1 MVRTLFTLTL
11 VLFSRFLAAQQP
23 PNVLLI
29 YVDDLTDRLGCYG
42 DTIAQTPNIDQLAAE
57 GALFKRPY
65 CQQALCAPSRASTL
79 TGLRP
84 STLGVLSLKE
94 DFRKRWEA
102 HPTLPELFRKNGYF
116 TARAG
121 KVFHQG
127 VPDAIAQQNPGADI
141 PEAWDKAID
150 VPAYELNNNGYYY
163 NATPWETHRVGA
175 GGAVAWLRAEKGD
188 ERHHDY
194 NVATEVIQLMEEAKD
209 RPFFLAAGFIRP
221 HVPLVAPKRYFERF
235 DSVDIQPIPV
245 PATDRE
251 DMPKIAYDT
260 WAGHFNLPETE
271 RREAMRAYYAC
282 TAFVDDQVG
291 RLVGALKNLD
301 LYDSTIIVF
310 VSDHGYQ
317 LGEHGLWFK
326 NFLFRESA
334 IAPMIIRHPD
344 IIPRSVEEVVELLD
358 LYPTLAKMAKLNAPD
373 NLEGQ
378 DMTALMHG
386 QPQGWKNYAIV
397 ETRHQG
403 VVGKAVYTP
412 DWSYMDWGK
421 HGQELYDLKRDV
433 YQWDNLAG
441 QEEYNQIIQALRIK
455 AN

>member
-1 MVRTLFTLTL
+1 MRPLFALISLLFCTVLT
-11 VLFSRFLAAQQP
+11 AQQR

-29 YVDDLTDRLGCYG
+29 YVDDLNDRLGCYG
-42 DTIAQTPNIDQLAAE
+42 DTIAQTPHIDQLAAE
-57 GALFKRPY
+57 GTLFKRPY
-65 CQQALCAPSRASTL
+65 CQQALCGPSRASML

-94 DFRKRWEA
+94 DFRKRWKD
-102 HPTLPELFRKNGYF
+102 HPTLPELFRQNGYF
-116 TARAG
+116 TARSG
-121 KVFHQG
+121 KVFHKG
-127 VPDAIAQQNPGADI
+127 VPDAIAQQSPGADV

-150 VPAYELNNNGYYY
+150 VPGYELNNNGYYY
-163 NATPWETHRVGA
+163 NATLWETHRVGA

-194 NVATEVIQLMEEAKD
+194 NVATEIIRLMKETKD
-209 RPFFLAAGFIRP
+209 QPFFLAAGFIRP
-221 HVPLVAPKRYFERF
+221 HVPWVAPKRYFEKF
-235 DSVDIQPIPV
+235 DSVDIQSIPV

-251 DMPKIAYDT
+251 DIPQIAYDT

-291 RLVGALKNLD
+291 RLIAALKSLG
-301 LYDSTIIVF
+301 LYENTIVVL

-344 IIPRSVEEVVELLD
+344 IAPGTVEEVVELLD
-358 LYPTLAKMAKLNAPD
+358 LYPTLGKMAKLNTPD
-373 NLEGQ
+373 NLEGD
-378 DMTALMHG
+378 DMTNLMKG
-386 QPQGWKNYAIV
+386 QTTGWKNHAIV

-403 VVGKAVYTP
+403 VIGKAVYTQG
-412 DWSYMDWGK
+412 WSYMDWGEQE
-421 HGQELYDLKRDV
+421 QELYDLQRDPN
-433 YQWDNLAG
+433 QWDNLAG
-441 QEEYNQIIQALRIK
+441 QEEYRIIINKLWK
-455 AN
+455 KL

>member
-1 MVRTLFTLTL
+1 MRTVFAL
-11 VLFSRFLAAQQP
+11 VLLLFCTVLIAQQR

-42 DTIAQTPNIDQLAAE
+42 DPVAQTPNIDQLAAE
-57 GALFKRPY
+57 GTLFKRPY

-94 DFRKRWEA
+94 DFRERWEA
-102 HPTLPELFRKNGYF
+102 HPTLPELFRQNGYF
-116 TARAG
+116 TARSG

-127 VPDAIAQQNPGADI
+127 VPDAIAQQSPGADI

-163 NATPWETHRVGA
+163 NATPWETHQVGA

-209 RPFFLAAGFIRP
+209 QPFFLAAGFIRP

-235 DSVDIQPIPV
+235 DSVGFHPIPV

-251 DMPKIAYDT
+251 DIPKIAYDT

-291 RLVGALKNLD
+291 RLVNALKNLG
-301 LYDSTIIVF
+301 LYDNTIVVL

-334 IAPMIIRHPD
+334 IAPLIIRHPGIAPD
-344 IIPRSVEEVVELLD
+344 TVEEVVELLD
-358 LYPTLAKMAKLNAPD
+358 IYPTLAKMAKLNAPD

-378 DMTALMHG
+378 DMTALMRG
-386 QPQGWKNYAIV
+386 QPQSWKNYAIV

-403 VVGKAVYTP
+403 LVGKAVYTP
-412 DWSYMDWGK
+412 EWSYMDWGE
-421 HGQELYDLKRDV
+421 HGQELYDLKRDPN
-433 YQWDNLAG
+433 QWDNLAG
-441 QEEYNQIIQALRIK
+441 YVGYLPLMRELRNQLK
-455 AN
+455 E

>member
-1 MVRTLFTLTL
+1 MRTLFALTL
-11 VLFSRFLAAQQP
+11 LLFCTVLTAQQR

-29 YVDDLTDRLGCYG
+29 YVDDLNDRLGCYG
-42 DTIAQTPNIDQLAAE
+42 DPVAQTPNIDQLAEE
-57 GALFKRPY
+57 GTLFRRSY

-94 DFRKRWEA
+94 DFRKRWES
-102 HPTLPELFRKNGYF
+102 HPTLPELFRQNGYF
-116 TARAG
+116 TARSG

-127 VPDAIAQQNPGADI
+127 VPDAIAKQSPGADV
-141 PEAWDKAID
+141 PKAWDKAID

-175 GGAVAWLRAEKGD
+175 GGAIAWLRAEKGD

-221 HVPLVAPKRYFERF
+221 HVPLVAPKRYFEKF
-235 DSVDIQPIPV
+235 DSVDIQPLPV
-245 PATDRE
+245 PATDRK
-251 DMPKIAYDT
+251 DIPKIAYDT
-260 WAGHFNLPETE
+260 WAGHFHLPETE

-291 RLVGALKNLD
+291 RLVNALKNQG
-301 LYDSTIIVF
+301 LYGNTIIVL

-334 IAPMIIRHPD
+334 IAPLIIRHPD
-344 IIPRSVEEVVELLD
+344 IAPRALEEVVELLD
-358 LYPTLAKMAKLNAPD
+358 LYPTLASKAGLDAPN
-373 NLEGQ
+373 NLEGR
-378 DMTALMHG
+378 DLSDLMRG
-386 QPQGWKNYAIV
+386 QSEGWKNYAIV

-403 VVGKAVYTP
+403 VIGKAVYTP
-412 DWSYMDWGK
+412 EWSFMDWDG
-421 HGQELYDLKRDV
+421 HGVELYDLKKDPH
-433 YQWDNLAG
+433 QWDNLSSQEQYAG
-441 QEEYNQIIQALRIK
+441 IIQDLRQMVGW
-455 AN
+455 

>member
-1 MVRTLFTLTL
+1 MTLLLFCTILT
-11 VLFSRFLAAQQP
+11 AQQR

-29 YVDDLTDRLGCYG
+29 YVDDLNDRLGCYG
-42 DTIAQTPNIDQLAAE
+42 DPVAQTPNIDQLAAE
-57 GALFKRPY
+57 GTLFRRSY
-65 CQQALCAPSRASTL
+65 CQQALCGPSRASML

-94 DFRKRWEA
+94 DFRKRWET
-102 HPTLPELFRKNGYF
+102 HPTLLELFRKNGYF
-116 TARAG
+116 TARSG

-127 VPDAIAQQNPGADI
+127 VPDAIAKQSPGADV

-150 VPAYELNNNGYYY
+150 VPGYELNNNGYYY
-163 NATPWETHRVGA
+163 NATPWETHGVGA
-175 GGAVAWLRAEKGD
+175 GGAVAWLKAEKGD

-194 NVATEVIQLMEEAKD
+194 NVATKVIQLMKEAKD
-209 RPFFLAAGFIRP
+209 QPFFLAAGFIRP
-221 HVPLVAPKRYFERF
+221 HVPWVAPKRYFERF
-235 DSVDIQPIPV
+235 DSISIQPTPV

-291 RLVGALKNLD
+291 RLVRALKTLD
-301 LYDSTIIVF
+301 LYSHTIIVL

-344 IIPRSVEEVVELLD
+344 ISPGAVEEVVELLD
-358 LYPTLAKMAKLNAPD
+358 LYPTLAGMTELNAPD
-373 NLEGQ
+373 NLEGH
-378 DMTALMHG
+378 DMTQLMRG
-386 QPQGWKNYAIV
+386 QPRGWKNYAIV

-403 VVGKAVYTP
+403 VIGKAVYTP
-412 DWSYMDWGK
+412 EWSYMDWGE
-421 HGQELYDLKRDV
+421 HGQELYDLKRDPN
-433 YQWDNLAG
+433 QWNNLNK
-441 QEEYNQIIQALRIK
+441 QEEYSQIIQVLRKK
-455 AN
+455 AK

>member
-1 MVRTLFTLTL
+1 MVRTLFTLTF
-11 VLFSRFLAAQQP
+11 VLFWKFLAAQQP

-29 YVDDLTDRLGCYG
+29 YVDDLNDRLGCYG
-42 DTIAQTPNIDQLAAE
+42 DPVAQTPYIDQLAAE
-57 GALFKRPY
+57 GTLFKRPY

-79 TGLRP
+79 TGLLP
-84 STLGVLSLKE
+84 CTLGVLSLKE
-94 DFRKRWEA
+94 DFRKRWED
-102 HPTLPELFRKNGYF
+102 HPTLPELFRQNGYF
-116 TARAG
+116 TARVG

-127 VPDAIAQQNPGADI
+127 VPDAIAQQSPGADV

-150 VPAYELNNNGYYY
+150 VPGYELNNNGYYY
-163 NATPWETHRVGA
+163 NATPWQTHQVGA
-175 GGAVAWLRAEKGD
+175 SGAVAWLRAEKGD

-209 RPFFLAAGFIRP
+209 QPFFLAAGFIRP
-221 HVPLVAPKRYFERF
+221 HVPLVAPKRYFQRF
-235 DSVDIQPIPV
+235 DGVDIQPIPV

-301 LYDSTIIVF
+301 LYDNTIIVL
-310 VSDHGYQ
+310 VS
-317 LGEHGLWFK
+317 EHGLWFK

-344 IIPRSVEEVVELLD
+344 IPQGTVEEVVELLD
-358 LYPTLAKMAKLNAPD
+358 LYPTLAKMAKLNAPA

-378 DMTALMHG
+378 DMTALMQG
-386 QPQGWKNYAIV
+386 QPQDWKNFAIV

-403 VVGKAVYTP
+403 VVGKAIYTP
-412 DWSYMDWGK
+412 EWSYMDWGG
-421 HGQELYDLKRDV
+421 HGQELYDLRKDPN
-433 YQWDNLAG
+433 QWNNLNT
-441 QEEYNQIIQALRIK
+441 QEEYSSVMQALQEKIK
-455 AN
+455 E

>member
-1 MVRTLFTLTL
+1 MAITT
-11 VLFSRFLAAQQP
+11 
-23 PNVLLI
+23 
-29 YVDDLTDRLGCYG
+29 
-42 DTIAQTPNIDQLAAE
+42 TP
-57 GALFKRPY
+57 
-65 CQQALCAPSRASTL
+65 
-79 TGLRP
+79 
-84 STLGVLSLKE
+84 
-94 DFRKRWEA
+94 
-102 HPTLPELFRKNGYF
+102 
-116 TARAG
+116 
-121 KVFHQG
+121 
-127 VPDAIAQQNPGADI
+127 
-141 PEAWDKAID
+141 
-150 VPAYELNNNGYYY
+150 
-163 NATPWETHRVGA
+163 PWETHRVGA

-188 ERHHDY
+188 ERHHVY
-194 NVATEVIQLMEEAKD
+194 NVTTEVIRLMKETKD
-209 RPFFLAAGFIRP
+209 QPFFMAAGFIRP
-221 HVPLVAPKRYFERF
+221 HVPWVAPKRYFEKF

-291 RLVGALKNLD
+291 RLIAALKNQG
-301 LYDSTIIVF
+301 LYDNTIVVL

-334 IAPMIIRHPD
+334 IAPMIIRHPG
-344 IIPRSVEEVVELLD
+344 IGPGIVEKVLELLD
-358 LYPTLAKMAKLNAPD
+358 LYPTLAKMAELNAPA
-373 NLEGQ
+373 NLEGR
-378 DMTALMHG
+378 DMTALMQG

-412 DWSYMDWGK
+412 DWSYMDWGE
-421 HGQELYDLKRDV
+421 HGEELYDLKRDV

-441 QEEYNQIIQALRIK
+441 REEYRIVINALRRK
-455 AN
+455 LVVCQG